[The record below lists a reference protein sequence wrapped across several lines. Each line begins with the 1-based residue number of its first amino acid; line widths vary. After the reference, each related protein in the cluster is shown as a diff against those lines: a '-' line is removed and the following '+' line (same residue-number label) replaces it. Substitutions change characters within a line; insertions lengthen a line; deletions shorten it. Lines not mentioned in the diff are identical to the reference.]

1 MNIYDEFIF
10 SMYPHNFQ
18 DKHWSKFLFFF
29 NPSSST
35 CLFNRWMYWFYW
47 SSPFNATYKKGA
59 TAIHVFFPPRN
70 ICKLSVSVSKIKAM
84 GITST
89 FVFNFT
95 EMLNVIW
102 LLWTLTTSSFLKR
115 RNMAL
120 KCCYL
125 NFSPVPCFFFL
136 QLHDW
141 YSGIEGT
148 KKRKRETEKK
158 RFFCCFQQWLIS
170 VSILSN
176 N

>member
-1 MNIYDEFIF
+1 MMSLYFPCIHTISRINTEASF
-10 SMYPHNFQ
+10 
-18 DKHWSKFLFFF
+18 FLFF

-47 SSPFNATYKKGA
+47 SSPFNATYKKGS
-59 TAIHVFFPPRN
+59 TAIHVFFPLRN

-95 EMLNVIW
+95 EMLNVIC

-125 NFSPVPCFFFL
+125 NFSPVPCFFP
-136 QLHDW
+136 
-141 YSGIEGT
+141 ST
-148 KKRKRETEKK
+148 A
-158 RFFCCFQQWLIS
+158 WLI
-170 VSILSN
+170 LRN
-176 N
+176 RRNKKA

>member
-125 NFSPVPCFFFL
+125 NFSPVPCFFSFNCMIDTQESKEQKSVRGRRRRRGSFVVSNSDL
-136 QLHDW
+136 YL
-141 YSGIEGT
+141 
-148 KKRKRETEKK
+148 
-158 RFFCCFQQWLIS
+158 FQF
-170 VSILSN
+170 
-176 N
+176 